1 MSPRDGDA
9 LLIEP
14 WARAGLRELP
24 EDVGVSR
31 EAGLDIRFALPTG
44 QTFMRGLVQQLLHEI
59 TSMLDEVGR
68 RGLLEWDSRVVYVH
82 PAVVSCGVDWY
93 LSRMTSQGRPPP
105 ASPESWKP
113 LVHASTTTR
122 RGAAELATADEA
134 ATGTSGQLLIT
145 AAGLR
150 ALWDQRHSLLGHTH
164 DADYAALDHDHDT
177 LYEPSPH
184 TLPVASTTVAGGVE
198 LATAEEAV
206 AGTDTERAVTPHA
219 ASGPVGEKVSGKGP
233 PGLQGSQ
240 GSKGRTGDRGLTGS
254 TGPKGPTGDT
264 GPKGSTGD
272 KGPTGD
278 NGPQGKSGDPGPPG
292 RTNYRRALGHL
303 GITEIGLENYS
314 LTPPSGGRD
323 GDTFVVSG
331 SFTQAFKIDEDAG
344 RPFFEYE
351 ERSFSVRH
359 TRSGGSWGGGSTSG
373 NFPVTPYIDLT

>member
-14 WARAGLRELP
+14 WAGTGLRKLP
-24 EDVGVSR
+24 EDVGASR
-31 EAGLDIRFALPTG
+31 DVGLDIRFALPTG

-59 TSMLDEVGR
+59 TSMLAEVGR
-68 RGLLEWDSRVVYVH
+68 RGLLDWDSRVVYVH

-93 LSRMTSQGRPPP
+93 LSRMTSRGSPPP
-105 ASPESWKP
+105 ASPESWTP

-134 ATGTSGQLLIT
+134 ATGTSGQLLLT

-177 LYEPSPH
+177 QYEPSPH

-206 AGTDTERAVTPHA
+206 AGTDIERAVTPYA
-219 ASGPVGEKVSGKGP
+219 ASAPVGGKVSGKGP
-233 PGLQGSQ
+233 RGPRGPRGL
-240 GSKGRTGDRGLTGS
+240 KGPTGDRGLTGS
-254 TGPKGPTGDT
+254 TGPKGPAGDTGPKGSAGDKGPTGDT
-264 GPKGSTGD
+264 GPKGATGD
-272 KGPTGD
+272 M
-278 NGPQGKSGDPGPPG
+278 GPPG
-292 RTNYRRALGHL
+292 RTDYRRALGHL
-303 GITEIGLENYS
+303 GSTDTGLKNYS

-323 GDTFVVSG
+323 DDTFVVSAT
-331 SFTQAFKIDEDAG
+331 FTQAYLMEEGYQDLL
-344 RPFFEYE
+344 EYRS
-351 ERSFSVRH
+351 RSFSVSH
-359 TRSGGSWGGGSTSG
+359 TRSGGAWGSGSTRG
-373 NFPVTPYIDLT
+373 NFPVISYID